1 MRKNS
6 RVFCLLCLV
15 PFVLNFAFA
24 EEEIVIESR
33 FFMGIKQEMKPGPE
47 VIISSF
53 SEPFTIP
60 MRLSNLESENQFI
73 SYLKKELDNIYQLK
87 DVNYLATGN
96 MIWDGKK
103 KNLNGTI
110 VLEEYIYPIILSPK
124 MHSKNNVSLRIEIF
138 KFKWTGISSAAN
150 KLTASRKDG
159 EKLLDTELSLNFD
172 EPVVLGFPSNGNPYF
187 LSIQITKK
195 KLESMRG
202 EVLLAALA
210 DKSSIQIPSPILK
223 VMPVYPE
230 KCREEKV
237 EGIVILEVTTDKGG
251 NVIDAQILKDTHPE
265 LDRAAQ
271 EAIKQWKYEPVTKN
285 GKPISAMFTVAVDF
299 RLRKAIF
306 DKNLESSSESTT
318 DLETILR
325 KSAEYCDKLA
335 HSALFFVCQERIREE
350 IYPYSSAERVHVT
363 STATSGFRSYRI
375 MPTGSKKIVNSYVYD
390 YQLIKKGD
398 MIEESRTLLE
408 ENREERH
415 EENAEL
421 KARRFYSERSAF
433 GPVGLLSKE
442 WQDMYS
448 YKILKEKTIDGRK
461 AIVIEAKPKR
471 NMEGKPNYGK
481 IWVDKEDFSIIR
493 IEVEQESLAGYEEL
507 KKAIEKRKIR
517 PIITVTHDYAIK
529 KNGIRFPSKTTFKED
544 YFGLYAGRLKKS
556 RMHITYDNYRFFTV
570 EVKVK
575 Y

>member
-1 MRKNS
+1 MRKHI

-15 PFVLNFAFA
+15 PFVINFAFA
-24 EEEIVIESR
+24 QEEIVIESR
-33 FFMGIKQEMKPGPE
+33 FFKGIKQEVKPGPE

-60 MRLSNLESENQFI
+60 MRLSNVESENQFI
-73 SYLKKELDNIYQLK
+73 SYLKGELDNIYQLK
-87 DVNYLATGN
+87 NVNYLATGN

-103 KNLNGTI
+103 KSLNGTI
-110 VLEEYIYPIILSPK
+110 VLEEFIYSITLSPK
-124 MHSKNNVSLRIEIF
+124 MYSKNNVSLRIEIF
-138 KFKWTGISSAAN
+138 KLMGTGIPSATN
-150 KLTASRKDG
+150 KLTASRRVG
-159 EKLLDTELSLNFD
+159 EKLLDTELSINFD
-172 EPVVLGFPSNGNPYF
+172 EPVVLGFPSNGNPHF
-187 LSIQITKK
+187 LSIQIKKK
-195 KLESMRG
+195 KLENMRG
-202 EVLLAALA
+202 EVLLATLA
-210 DKSSIQIPSPILK
+210 DKSTIQIPRPILK

-237 EGIVILEVTTDKGG
+237 EGLVILEVTTDKGG
-251 NVIDAQILKDTHPE
+251 NVTVAQVLKDTHPE

-271 EAIKQWKYEPVTKN
+271 EAIKQWKYEPVLKN

-299 RLRKAIF
+299 KLRKAIL
-306 DKNLESSSESTT
+306 DQNSKSYSESKK
-318 DLETILR
+318 DMKTILR

-335 HSALFFVCQERIREE
+335 HSALFFVCQERIKEE
-350 IYPYSSAERVHVT
+350 IYPYYSQERIYVT
-363 STATSGFRSYRI
+363 STEISGYRSYRLL
-375 MPTGSKKIVNSYVYD
+375 PTGSKKIVNSYVYD
-390 YQLIKKGD
+390 YQLVKKGD

-408 ENREERH
+408 DNGEEKH

-461 AIVIEAKPKR
+461 AIVIEAKPKM
-471 NMEGKPNYGK
+471 NVEGKPNYGK
-481 IWVDKEDFSIIR
+481 IWVDKKDFSIIR
-493 IEVEQESLAGYEEL
+493 IEIEQESLAGYEGL

-517 PIITVTHDYAIK
+517 PIITVTHDYCIK
-529 KNGIRFPSKTTFKED
+529 KEGIRFPSKTTFKED

-556 RMHITYDNYRFFTV
+556 RMLITYDNYRFFTV

>member
-1 MRKNS
+1 MNS
-6 RVFCLLCLV
+6 AY
-15 PFVLNFAFA
+15 P
-24 EEEIVIESR
+24 EEQIVIESR
-33 FFMGIKQEMKPGPE
+33 FFKGIKQEVKPGPE

-60 MRLSNLESENQFI
+60 MRLSNIESENQFI
-73 SYLKKELDNIYQLK
+73 SYLKSELDNIYQLK

-110 VLEEYIYPIILSPK
+110 VSEEFIYPIILSPK
-124 MHSKNNVSLRIEIF
+124 MYSKDNFWLRIEIF
-138 KFKWTGISSAAN
+138 RFSETGIPLAANESAA
-150 KLTASRKDG
+150 SRRKG
-159 EKLLDTELSLNFD
+159 EKLLDTELSINFD
-172 EPVVLGFPSNGNPYF
+172 EPVVLGFSSNGNPYF
-187 LSIQITKK
+187 LSIHMTRK
-195 KLESMRG
+195 KLENLRG
-202 EVLLAALA
+202 EVLFAPLA
-210 DKSSIQIPSPILK
+210 DMGTIQLPRPIHR

-237 EGIVILEVTTDKGG
+237 EGLVILEVTSDKGG
-251 NVIDAQILKDTHPE
+251 NVVDAKVLKDTHPE

-271 EAIKQWKYEPVTKN
+271 RAIKQWRYELVIKN
-285 GKPISAMFTVAVDF
+285 GKPIPAMFTVAVDF
-299 RLRKAIF
+299 KLREAIL
-306 DKNLESSSESTT
+306 DQNSESYSESKK
-318 DLETILR
+318 DLETVLK
-325 KSAEYCDKLA
+325 KSAEYCDRLA
-335 HSALFFVCQERIREE
+335 HSALFFVCQERIKEE
-350 IYPYSSAERVHVT
+350 IYPYYSQERINVT
-363 STATSGFRSYRI
+363 STGTIGYHSYRL
-375 MPTGSKKIVNSYVYD
+375 MPTGPKNIVNSYVYD
-390 YQLIKKGD
+390 YQLVKKGD
-398 MIEESRTLLE
+398 SIEESRTLLE
-408 ENREERH
+408 ENGEEKH
-415 EENAEL
+415 EEKAEL

-493 IEVEQESLAGYEEL
+493 IEIEQESLAGYEEL

-556 RMHITYDNYRFFTV
+556 RILITYDDYRFFTV
-570 EVKVK
+570 EVEVK